1 MVFCFNRMNIS
12 VSNLILFSIMLL
24 SLILIFGYFNNT
36 RTSKIENFIDPIV
49 VSCTPEN
56 YKMYTTQYITN
67 SNMEFKDAY
76 EKCTDHVSTVNLNM
90 MSLNDELQ
98 YLMDSNIDLND
109 LNGSLTGTRNGL
121 SNDLTNS
128 NNHFYS
134 LSNSNILLNEN
145 LVGLTDSNSNL
156 NSVSNLLDSMD
167 SYQNRINALSNLE
180 NTITGQICDE
190 MNQGVNCGLNSIETL
205 TKEKLQEVLQSHIDS
220 IPDLSQAYI
229 LAVKMWIAYQ
239 KASLGSLIDSSDSN
253 MVAAIGAYDETM
265 ETLNRAEKSM
275 YTVIQLYSLYKDN
288 FFHTTEGESN
298 SMITLSNLPNN
309 TNTNI
314 NIPFSNSFTYSNQVS
329 DNSYN
334 KLFETCSSSNTETE
348 TNSNIYNVE
357 ALCTSSNYSVIIE
370 TITASNCST
379 TDEREDCVREQDSN
393 VRSGL
398 EYIYRSEFTRESI
411 NNIVDNKNMVDQN
424 IIITFLHNVFNKQH
438 DAIVST

>member
-98 YLMDSNIDLND
+98 YLMDSNIDLNA
-109 LNGSLTGTRNGL
+109 LNGSLTTKRDEL
-121 SNDLTNS
+121 SSNLTNS
-128 NNHFYS
+128 NNHFDS
-134 LSNSNILLNEN
+134 LSDSNIQLNEN

-156 NSVSNLLDSMD
+156 NSVSNLLDSMN
-167 SYQNRINALSNLE
+167 SYQNRIDALNSLE
-180 NTITGQICDE
+180 NTITGQICQE
-190 MNQGVNCGLNSIETL
+190 MSVNCGLNSIETL

-220 IPDLSQAYI
+220 IPNLSQAYI

-239 KASLGSLIDSSDSN
+239 KASLGNLIDSSDSN

-275 YTVIQLYSLYKDN
+275 YTVIQLYSLYEDN
-288 FFHTTEGESN
+288 FFHTTEGKSN
-298 SMITLSNLPNN
+298 SMITLSNLPN
-309 TNTNI
+309 NTNI

-329 DNSYN
+329 DNPYN
-334 KLFETCSSSNTETE
+334 KLFETCSSSNTETD
-348 TNSNIYNVE
+348 SNIYNVE

-379 TDEREDCVREQDSN
+379 NDEREDCVREQDSN

-411 NNIVDNKNMVDQN
+411 NNTVENKNTVDQN
-424 IIITFLHNVFNKQH
+424 IIITFLYNVFNTQH

>member
-109 LNGSLTGTRNGL
+109 LNGSLTETRNGL

-128 NNHFYS
+128 NNHFQS
-134 LSNSNILLNEN
+134 LSDSNIRLNEN

-167 SYQNRINALSNLE
+167 NYQNRINALSNLE

-190 MNQGVNCGLNSIETL
+190 MSQGVNCGLNSIETL

-239 KASLGSLIDSSDSN
+239 KAYLGSLIDSSDSN

-309 TNTNI
+309 IKNQI
-314 NIPFSNSFTYSNQVS
+314 SNS
-329 DNSYN
+329 
-334 KLFETCSSSNTETE
+334 
-348 TNSNIYNVE
+348 
-357 ALCTSSNYSVIIE
+357 
-370 TITASNCST
+370 
-379 TDEREDCVREQDSN
+379 
-393 VRSGL
+393 
-398 EYIYRSEFTRESI
+398 
-411 NNIVDNKNMVDQN
+411 
-424 IIITFLHNVFNKQH
+424 
-438 DAIVST
+438 